1 MRTRKL
7 VYAVLLSAVLISCNR
22 DPNVVKKKYLE
33 NGNRYFNN
41 GKFRE
46 ASIMYRN
53 ALQKD
58 PKYGEAFYRNALTSI
73 KLQQFGPAVRDF
85 RRSIELLPAE
95 LSKEKQDAQVRLAEI
110 YLAYFLS
117 GASGGAATLVK
128 EREEIAK
135 TTEDL
140 LKKDPRSYDGN
151 RLKAELALVN
161 VQELAKKGSSD
172 RAKEK
177 LDEAIGAFEVA
188 NSVKPDQPLL
198 VFSLCR
204 SLIVAGRYPEA
215 EKHYRALIAK
225 VKDATGAYGD
235 LYALLLRVNR
245 TADAEDVLKL
255 AISNNPK
262 APNLRTMLAAHYHRL
277 NRREEMVK
285 TLQQLKGLAKD
296 APEVFERVGDFY
308 FRIGDGEEA
317 IRQYEE
323 GMRANSKSKNSY
335 QKRIIEVLAAQGKIA
350 EAAQVNE
357 AILKENPK
365 DNEAMGLR
373 ASLLLDKGDLQ
384 NAIPQLQSVVN
395 QGPENVIGRYNLG
408 RAHAMKEEW
417 ELARKQYLE
426 AIRLRPDY
434 VPARLGLAQL
444 QSARGEFEAALKT
457 SNDILNYDR
466 NNGGAKSIKA
476 GALMSLNRFNDAR
489 VVLDGLIAV
498 APNNPEVLF
507 QLGTLNLAERKFKE
521 AEAAYVKS
529 YQANPANAR
538 GLLGVVET
546 YAIQNQFDKAL
557 QMLNDEVKKAPGRLE
572 LRLALGNTAV
582 RAGKYDLAI
591 GEFKA
596 LLSGLEKNPRASG
609 EVLMRLGE
617 TYRRKGDYKAGIES
631 LEKAKIATPQNGNI
645 WVSLG
650 MMHDSVGNKAEARKN
665 YEETLKFDPDN
676 ALALN
681 NLAFIV
687 AESGGDLDQALTYAK
702 RARQKLP
709 DASEIADTLGWIYLK
724 KNLTDNA
731 LEVFQEL
738 VKNQPNRST
747 FRFHLGMALSQ
758 KGDKVKALKELQTAL
773 RSNPAKDEEGK
784 IKDLIAK
791 LS

>member
-1 MRTRKL
+1 MRTCKL
-7 VYAVLLSAVLISCNR
+7 VYPLLLAAVLISCNR
-22 DPNVVKKKYLE
+22 DPNVVKKKYVE

-53 ALQKD
+53 AIQKD
-58 PKYGEAFYRNALTSI
+58 PKYGEAYYRNALTAI

-85 RRSIELLPAE
+85 RRSIELLPPESA
-95 LSKEKQDAQVRLAEI
+95 KEKQDAQVRLAEI

-117 GASGGAATLVK
+117 GASSGGAALVK

-140 LKKDPRSYDGN
+140 LKKDPRSFDGN

-161 VQELAKKGSSD
+161 VQELVKKND
-172 RAKEK
+172 NERARAK
-177 LDEAIGAFEVA
+177 LNEAIAAFETA
-188 NSVKPDQPLL
+188 NSVKPDQPAL
-198 VFSLCR
+198 VYSLCR
-204 SLIVAGRYPEA
+204 SLIVATRFPEA
-215 EKHYRALIAK
+215 EKHYRALISH
-225 VKDATGAYGD
+225 VKEAVGAYTD
-235 LYALLLRVNR
+235 LYALLVRLNR
-245 TADAEDVLKL
+245 PAEAEEVLKTG
-255 AISNNPK
+255 ISNNPK
-262 APNLRTMLAAHYHRL
+262 LLNFRTMLAAHYYRL
-277 NRREEMVK
+277 NRREDMVK
-285 TLQQLKGLAKD
+285 TLQQFKGMAKD
-296 APEVFERVGDFY
+296 SPEVYERVGDFY

-323 GMRANSKSKNSY
+323 GMRGNPKAKSAY

-357 AILKENPK
+357 AILKDNPK
-365 DNEAMGLR
+365 DNEALGLR
-373 ASLLLDKGDLQ
+373 ASLLLDRGDLQ

-395 QGPENVIGRYNLG
+395 QGPDNVVARYNLG

-426 AIRLRPDY
+426 AIRIRPDY

-444 QSARGEFEAALKT
+444 QTARGEFEAALK
-457 SNDILNYDR
+457 SCDDILKFDK
-466 NNGGAKSIKA
+466 NNVGAKSIMA
-476 GALMSLNRFNDAR
+476 GAMMSMNRFADAR
-489 VVLDGLIAV
+489 VVLDALV
-498 APNNPEVLF
+498 AATPNSPDVLF
-507 QLGTLNLAERKFKE
+507 QVGTLNLAERKYKE
-521 AEAAYVKS
+521 AEAAYVKA

-538 GLLGVVET
+538 GLLGAVEV
-546 YAIQNQFDKAL
+546 YAVQNQFDKGI

-572 LRLALGNTAV
+572 LRLALANTAV
-582 RAGKYDLAI
+582 RASKYDLAI
-591 GEFKA
+591 GEFKT
-596 LLSGLEKNPRASG
+596 LLSGVDKNPRAQG
-609 EVLMRLGE
+609 EILMRLGE
-617 TYRRKGDYKAGIES
+617 TYRRKGDFKSGIEA
-631 LEKAKIATPQNGNI
+631 LEKAKVATPQNGNI

-650 MMHDSVGNKAEARKN
+650 MMHDGVGNKAEARKN

-676 ALALN
+676 AVALN

-687 AESGGDLDQALTYAK
+687 AESGGDLDRALTYAK

-709 DASEIADTLGWIYLK
+709 EAHEIADTLGWIYLK

-738 VKNQPNRST
+738 VKSQPNRST

-784 IKDLIAK
+784 IKELIAK